1 MRWFVYISFGGQK
14 IILIVVLCAA
24 MPLSC
29 SSGCPHGTLPTHT
42 LPFSLWSEGVI
53 LSVNSHGDVIG
64 RLETH
69 VSLFP
74 YCLLVNRTF
83 LNTQIYRR
91 TYCLICLIIPTAD
104 ALKVLSS
111 RASSKRMMKVYFLSL
126 TLTFRFLSRVSRS
139 PSRKCDL
146 AHILTGPITRWIP
159 EESTGNGLSTRMGG
173 GVLIYKSAP
182 SRH

>member
-24 MPLSC
+24 MPLSF
-29 SSGCPHGTLPTHT
+29 SSGCPHGTLPTHTLPFSLWSETHT

-74 YCLLVNRTF
+74 YWWIARF
-83 LNTQIYRR
+83 WIRRYRWM
-91 TYCLICLIIPTAD
+91 YILINLIIPTAD
-104 ALKVLSS
+104 VLKALNGRV
-111 RASSKRMMKVYFLSL
+111 SSKWRRMMKREDIFVSL
-126 TLTFRFLSRVSRS
+126 TFQVSQSHFPFL
-139 PSRKCDL
+139 
-146 AHILTGPITRWIP
+146 G
-159 EESTGNGLSTRMGG
+159 
-173 GVLIYKSAP
+173 SAI
-182 SRH
+182 